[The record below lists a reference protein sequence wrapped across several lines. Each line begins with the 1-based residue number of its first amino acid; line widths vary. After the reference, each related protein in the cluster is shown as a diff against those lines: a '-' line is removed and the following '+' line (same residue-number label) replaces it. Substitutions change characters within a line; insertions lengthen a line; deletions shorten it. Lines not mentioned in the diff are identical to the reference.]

1 MILHL
6 HETRLLRAD
15 HQNTASGR
23 RPCASQACNA
33 AATMSITT
41 SVIMLVGKMSLKT
54 ELLVLA
60 STAHTLTCADVRTD
74 ISVARFAFTATAS
87 RLYTS
92 NQAVASQAL
101 TVSLSILLCTFNH
114 TGHAILMCL
123 LQLTVS
129 LAKSVWRHC
138 LANSFC
144 TKTVCEHSQ

>member
-23 RPCASQACNA
+23 RPCASKACNA

-87 RLYTS
+87 RLYTGNES
-92 NQAVASQAL
+92 VASQTL
-101 TVSLSILLCTFNH
+101 TVSLGILLCTFND

-123 LQLTVS
+123 LQITVS
-129 LAKSVWRHC
+129 VPKCVWRHC
-138 LANSFC
+138 LEAYYC
-144 TKTVCEHSQ
+144 TKTLHEH